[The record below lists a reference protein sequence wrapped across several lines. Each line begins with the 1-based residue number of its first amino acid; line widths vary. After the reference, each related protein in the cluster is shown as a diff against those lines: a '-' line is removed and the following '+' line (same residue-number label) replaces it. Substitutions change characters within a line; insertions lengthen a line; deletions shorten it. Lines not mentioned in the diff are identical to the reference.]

1 MSDSVAPAVRAES
14 GARALIRR
22 LSGGVSSGEKP
33 GLVPGRGMANID
45 TDADTDSKAS
55 AEAPRRA
62 FLFSLG
68 LERLGLLA
76 LEAPYVSAVLI
87 ALLTALALVGAMHLR
102 VDDSLSELFRTDTAE
117 FRQYEEI
124 DRRFPSSE
132 HDVLVVVEGSGLL
145 ARDRL
150 EAFRNAVIELQLTDG
165 VGGLVSM
172 LSARGPPDATGY
184 APPVVPDEL
193 PDDNRAYAEI
203 IDALANN
210 DIVKGKFLSDA
221 GDLALIVIALDRK
234 MVEERSAKTVIG
246 GIKEV
251 VDRELAGSGLTAKLT
266 GAPVMQLEIR
276 NAVERDRLVYNGLG
290 FLVGFAVAY
299 LFFRRLS
306 LTLIAVLGPSIA
318 ILWTLGVLGGLD
330 FRLNLFINVITPL
343 ILVSGFSDSMHLVF
357 AIRRDILSG
366 MDRIEAARNA
376 VREVAPA
383 CLLTAMNQAISIVSF
398 AFAESALIRT
408 FGLAALMAVAISYT
422 AVAVVVPTLA
432 ALFVRREPAAAVD
445 PHEREQGGVGLLQ
458 RLSDAVIGFVGAR
471 PLAFVVLGLAA
482 VIVTGHAFV
491 SLKPMYRLADQVP
504 DKEQALA
511 ATGSIDR
518 KLTGANPVHVMI
530 EWKGGTA
537 EGKPGAAPPHRLY
550 DADTLAVIAEAHDVL
565 ERQAG
570 LGNVWSLESLRRW
583 LDAAGDASI
592 DTVKKYVGILP
603 EHLVR
608 RFIAADERAVLVT
621 ARLPDID
628 ASEILP
634 VVEKIDRAL
643 DPVRHRHPG
652 YEISVTGLPAI
663 AARNSATLI
672 GELTWGLVGDIFLVF
687 IFLGLALRSLM
698 VGVASILPS
707 LFPIF
712 ATGALLYYGGQ
723 GLQFASIVA
732 ITVAFSLAID
742 STIHFLNRFRLEEQ
756 RVAKDA
762 ADAEAEAELRRHY
775 RMTRTARDV
784 VAAEEAPA
792 PDPART
798 ALSRTAHHIGP
809 AVILTTVVLALGLG
823 VTMLSHLPSLRLFGE
838 LAAVCL
844 FASLL
849 GQLVILP
856 ATVALFRRYFPLG
869 GRKPAAAPDPAA

>member
-1 MSDSVAPAVRAES
+1 MATSD
-14 GARALIRR
+14 
-22 LSGGVSSGEKP
+22 
-33 GLVPGRGMANID
+33 
-45 TDADTDSKAS
+45 T
-55 AEAPRRA
+55 PRRS

-68 LERLGLLA
+68 LDRLGLVA
-76 LEAPYVSAVLI
+76 LKAPWIAAAVI
-87 ALLTALALVGAMHLR
+87 AVLTALAAVGVSKLR
-102 VDDSLSELFRTDTAE
+102 VDDSLSELFRTNTAE

-132 HDVLVVVEGSGLL
+132 YDVLVVVEGSALL
-145 ARDRL
+145 ARERL

-165 VGGLVSM
+165 VAGLVSM
-172 LSARGPPDATGY
+172 LSARGVPDANGY
-184 APPVVPDEL
+184 APPVVADEL
-193 PDDNRAYAEI
+193 PEDNAAYADMI
-203 IDALANN
+203 HALTQN
-210 DIVKGKFLSDA
+210 DIVKGKFLSDE
-221 GDLALIVIALDRK
+221 GDLALIVIALDRAI
-234 MVEERSAKTVIG
+234 VEERSAKVVIG
-246 GIKEV
+246 DIREV
-251 VDRELAGSGLTAKLT
+251 ADQSLKGSGLTARLT

-290 FLVGFAVAY
+290 FVVGFAIAY

-357 AIRRDILSG
+357 AIRRDILAG
-366 MDRIEAARNA
+366 ADRIEAARNA
-376 VREVAPA
+376 VRDVAPA
-383 CLLTAMNQAISIVSF
+383 CLLTAMNQAIALVSF

-408 FGLAALMAVAISYT
+408 FGLAALMAVFISYT

-445 PHEREQGGVGLLQ
+445 PHEREEGGVGVLQ
-458 RLSDAVIGFVGAR
+458 RFTDRVVSFVGTH
-471 PLAFVVLGLAA
+471 PLAFVVLGLAVVA
-482 VIVTGHAFV
+482 GTGHAFF

-504 DKEQALA
+504 DREQALS
-511 ATGSIDR
+511 ATGSLDR

-530 EWKGGTA
+530 EWKRA
-537 EGKPGAAPPHRLY
+537 PGPDGAPPIGLY
-550 DADTLAVIAEAHDVL
+550 EERTLAVIAAAHDIL

-570 LGNVWSLESLRRW
+570 LGNVWSMESLRRW
-583 LDAAGDASI
+583 LAAAGDPSI
-592 DTVKKYVGILP
+592 PNIRRYVKILP
-603 EHLVR
+603 EHLR
-608 RFIAADERAVLVT
+608 HRFITDDETAVLVT
-621 ARLPDID
+621 ARLPDVD

-634 VVEKIDRAL
+634 VVEAIDRAL
-643 DPVRHRHPG
+643 DQVRAAHPG

-672 GELTWGLVGDIFLVF
+672 HELTWGLVGDIFLVF
-687 IFLGLALRSLM
+687 IFLGFALRSVM

-712 ATGALLYYGGQ
+712 ATGALLFYTGQ

-756 RVAKDA
+756 RIAARATGDVDDADEEISDRFGA
-762 ADAEAEAELRRHY
+762 AD
-775 RMTRTARDV
+775 
-784 VAAEEAPA
+784 EEDRPA
-792 PDPART
+792 SDPARE
-798 ALSRTAHHIGP
+798 ALARTAHHIGP
-809 AVILTTVVLALGLG
+809 AVILTTIVLALGLG
-823 VTMLSHLPSLRLFGE
+823 VTMLSDLPSLRLFGE
-838 LAAVCL
+838 LAAICL
-844 FASLL
+844 FASLV

-856 ATVALFRRYFPLG
+856 ATVALFRKYFPDEQQPVRLW
-869 GRKPAAAPDPAA
+869 GRKTASQTGG